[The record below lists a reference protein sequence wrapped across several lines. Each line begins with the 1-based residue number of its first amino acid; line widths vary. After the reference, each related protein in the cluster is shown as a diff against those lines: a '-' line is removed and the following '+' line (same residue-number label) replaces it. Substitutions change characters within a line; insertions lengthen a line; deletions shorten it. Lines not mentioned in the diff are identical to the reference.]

1 MELYLGTVDKSL
13 NKKVF
18 DALYLRRSAIESA
31 LGQTLQWERKEDG
44 KASKIF
50 LELNGVDIYD
60 ETHWPRM
67 AEFHAEW
74 SLKFYNIF
82 KPYLDEIMPNL

>member
-1 MELYLGTVDKSL
+1 MELYLGTADKSV

-18 DALYLRRSAIESA
+18 DALFLLRSVIESA
-31 LGQTLQWERKEDG
+31 LGQTLQWERKDEG

-50 LELNGVDIYD
+50 LEITGVDIYD

-67 AEFHAEW
+67 AEFHAKW
-74 SLKFYNIF
+74 SRKFYDVF
-82 KPYLDEIMPNL
+82 KPLLDEIIPAL